1 MDKGSIIE
9 RSISD
14 YSEENITWIDGVGKD
29 LYDNEFKLYIE
40 VKYEENCLYT
50 LKRKDPKKFISV
62 KIRNS
67 HGEEKSNDLKNPAHY
82 DIIIQLGAVGIISYE
97 DLKPYLRNTKDG
109 IQAKIPF
116 GKMTIKKIFNHP
128 IEIPDDEN
136 YKVLKDKAMD
146 SYMKNISN
154 LVDKSRIKLTTS
166 YDVSTEDKDKKIK
179 RLKDELV
186 ILEEENRKKEEE
198 NRKKEEELRKE
209 ISKLET

>member
-1 MDKGSIIE
+1 MVYK
-9 RSISD
+9 
-14 YSEENITWIDGVGKD
+14 
-29 LYDNEFKLYIE
+29 
-40 VKYEENCLYT
+40 
-50 LKRKDPKKFISV
+50 
-62 KIRNS
+62 
-67 HGEEKSNDLKNPAHY
+67 
-82 DIIIQLGAVGIISYE
+82 Q
-97 DLKPYLRNTKDG
+97 
-109 IQAKIPF
+109 KIPF
-116 GKMTIKKIFNHP
+116 GKMTIIKKIFNHP
-128 IEIPDDEN
+128 YIEIPDDEN

-166 YDVSTEDKDKKIK
+166 KDVSTEDKDKKIK